1 MAAAKWNKRRHF
13 EQEVLPE
20 LDVLFA
26 ATLYLARDQDGAND
40 LCEKTMVRAYR
51 VFNRKLKVNNSRA
64 WLLAILHEI
73 VRAERAAPLSQAGAV
88 PDSAKPCES
97 LNLAH
102 RDPDAESRPNLEIG
116 LDRVLHE
123 LPDDF
128 RAAVVMVDVAELTYH
143 DAAKV
148 LEVPIETVRARI
160 SQGRALMRAALAQL
174 RGPGGFARA

>member
-26 ATLYLARDQDGAND
+26 AALYLARDQDEAND
-40 LCEKTMVRAYR
+40 LCEKTIVRAYR
-51 VFNRKLKVNNSRA
+51 SFDRRMNVANYRA
-64 WLLAILHEI
+64 WLLRILHEI
-73 VRAERAAPLSQAGAV
+73 VRAEKITGRSGV
-88 PDSAKPCES
+88 ETK
-97 LNLAH
+97 
-102 RDPDAESRPNLEIG
+102 AESTG
-116 LDRVLHE
+116 LDQPPSLVCAGFNIRALSNNYSGVDRALHE

-128 RAAVVMVDVAELTYH
+128 RAALVMVDVAELTYH

-148 LEVPIETVRARI
+148 LAVPIETVRARI
-160 SQGRALMRAALAQL
+160 SQGRALMRPAVAQL